1 MMWIVNFRM
10 HSARYCRT
18 LPRVIPRIY
27 LPFLATG
34 YLGHGQQSLPA
45 SSSVALRSPLNANP
59 LFFPN
64 LPVPVNGMIRTY
76 ENPNRSFQRPYS
88 AKTVFFY
95 KDGDHYFTVSL
106 DRCFVLFLSMLPTY
120 VALVI

>member
-1 MMWIVNFRM
+1 MG
-10 HSARYCRT
+10 SS
-18 LPRVIPRIY
+18 P
-27 LPFLATG
+27 
-34 YLGHGQQSLPA
+34 SPA
-45 SSSVALRSPLNANP
+45 SSSVALRSPFNANP

-106 DRCFVLFLSMLPTY
+106 DVDLFNACRNSKTRAVKLRFMT
-120 VALVI
+120 